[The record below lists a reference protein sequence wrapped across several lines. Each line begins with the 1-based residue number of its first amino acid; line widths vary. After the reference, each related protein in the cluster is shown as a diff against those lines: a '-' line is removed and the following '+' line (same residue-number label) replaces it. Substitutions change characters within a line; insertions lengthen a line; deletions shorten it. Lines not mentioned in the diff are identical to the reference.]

1 MKTAGITIER
11 NARGK
16 ATHIRIDLQKYGK
29 QLMPFLKETGVE
41 INAEAS
47 PYDPAFVSKI
57 RRSEAQIASGK
68 CKVIKT
74 EDLWK

>member
-11 NARGK
+11 NARGE
-16 ATHIRIDLQKYGK
+16 AAYIRIDLRKYGR

-41 INAEAS
+41 IDAEAS
-47 PYDPAFVSKI
+47 QYDPEFVAKI
-57 RRSEAQIASGK
+57 RRSEEQIAAGK